1 MSDNLIP
8 SPRRHGRRDF
18 LTIGAAAAAV
28 VAGIS
33 TARAATGGNDAELLA
48 MIAEEDRL
56 RDIVDA
62 LETQAWKLVDA
73 HEIRPEVFRLI
84 EEHRLPEPIAAVW
97 AESARHE
104 EAAEQIAS
112 RIEATVPK
120 TIAGA
125 IALIKYWGADDNTV
139 VENALTGLREIAAKG
154 GAA

>member
-1 MSDNLIP
+1 MSDNIVPIP
-8 SPRRHGRRDF
+8 HRHRRRDF

-28 VAGIS
+28 VAGIGPV
-33 TARAATGGNDAELLA
+33 RAATSGDDAELFA

-62 LETQAWKLVDA
+62 LEARAWKLVDA

-104 EAAEQIAS
+104 TAAEEIAN

-125 IALIKYWGADDNTV
+125 IALIKYWGADDSTV
-139 VENALTGLREIAAKG
+139 VENALAGLREIAAKG

>member
-1 MSDNLIP
+1 MSTQVETP
-8 SPRRHGRRDF
+8 PRRHHRRDL
-18 LTIGAAAAAV
+18 LTLGAAAAAV
-28 VAGIS
+28 VAGIG
-33 TARAATGGNDAELLA
+33 TVGAATSGNDAELLA

-56 RDIVDA
+56 RCIVDA
-62 LETQAWKLVDA
+62 LEARAWKLVDA

-104 EAAEQIAS
+104 VAAEQIAS

-125 IALIKYWGADDNTV
+125 IAL
-139 VENALTGLREIAAKG
+139 
-154 GAA
+154 